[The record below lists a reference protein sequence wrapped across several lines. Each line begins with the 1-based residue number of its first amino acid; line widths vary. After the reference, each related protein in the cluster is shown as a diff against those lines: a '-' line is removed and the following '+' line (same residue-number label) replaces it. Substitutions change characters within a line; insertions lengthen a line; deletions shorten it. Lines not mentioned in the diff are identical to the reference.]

1 MHFLFSRQ
9 FTSRQPVACLIGM
22 PQFNPVMPAIHWR
35 TSAPAP
41 PPCFAGAARHLQ
53 TGINVGQLYFPW
65 RSFFTQFMKKKMPV
79 SVPRLTCFLYFQLK
93 RTSPCLLLSL
103 FSFSREAYA
112 YSIFNDDFLN
122 LLRMG
127 KIFEPSGKRTTF
139 NKGFNI
145 VKSVKKFPKKNVF
158 TAKISGILSWSRQ
171 KYCVRIRPFHKIFHR
186 EINLPA

>member
-1 MHFLFSRQ
+1 
-9 FTSRQPVACLIGM
+9 
-22 PQFNPVMPAIHWR
+22 
-35 TSAPAP
+35 
-41 PPCFAGAARHLQ
+41 
-53 TGINVGQLYFPW
+53 
-65 RSFFTQFMKKKMPV
+65 
-79 SVPRLTCFLYFQLK
+79 
-93 RTSPCLLLSL
+93 LLSL

-158 TAKISGILSWSRQ
+158 TAKISGILS
-171 KYCVRIRPFHKIFHR
+171 
-186 EINLPA
+186 